1 MKSRLA
7 IVFTIFL
14 LFSMD
19 AFGQAEAGSI
29 SGTVRDSSGAV
40 LVGATVSAR
49 NLATSAVRTAQTGNL
64 GQYTIPGLGNLGYLD
79 PRNPKL
85 DWGSSDF
92 DIRHRVALSMVW
104 ETPWPRTGKGW
115 GRQLLGGYTVVP
127 VFTARTG
134 TPFSVFD
141 STNSLN
147 GGVGFGIPRYVP
159 SGPV

>member
-64 GQYTIPGLGNLGYLD
+64 GQYTIPGL
-79 PRNPKL
+79 
-85 DWGSSDF
+85 
-92 DIRHRVALSMVW
+92 
-104 ETPWPRTGKGW
+104 TPRTYDVICDVPNPCRSR
-115 GRQLLGGYTVVP
+115 GRGHIHRGCPALT
-127 VFTARTG
+127 
-134 TPFSVFD
+134 
-141 STNSLN
+141 
-147 GGVGFGIPRYVP
+147 
-159 SGPV
+159 